1 MSTRSI
7 LHLLAVLLAFS
18 VVAPVAGH
26 TAPRD
31 DQRMVLVTTDGRLMR
46 DIPEAGAV
54 RVVVDNMGRRLLI
67 DRRDMVI
74 GFEMPVWQYREQQ
87 GLASP
92 GRAPD
97 RGFGRESANWDDPL
111 WEDDFGRD
119 VFPEAPPPPRNRD
132 WTRDQDRFANT
143 GRFDGIERRDL
154 NPTTGTVPGRE
165 GESSIIRLPRD
176 GTDQPPVAEQPRP
189 ANPAT
194 APDQPKTPKL
204 SKPQVAALQ
213 VYLDR
218 NGISPGVIDGRMGSN
233 VQKAL
238 DAWLEATGERI
249 DPSDTDLVLNRLA
262 TRGLAFTTYTIT
274 AEDAAGPFIASVP
287 ADYAEKAR
295 LDRLS
300 FTSTREMLAE
310 RFHMDEDYL
319 QELNPDVDFNRP
331 GVQIKVV
338 DTGPKKTG
346 TVTRIV
352 ADKNRKQVRGY
363 DAGGKLLVAYPA
375 TIGSSSTPSPS
386 GEVTIERVARNPGYT
401 YNPKINF
408 KQGDNDQILQVP
420 PGPNGPVGSIWIAL
434 SKPTYGIH
442 GTPEPSKIGK
452 TSSNGCVRLTNWD
465 AEELAGMVAPG
476 VTVSFVE

>member
-7 LHLLAVLLAFS
+7 LRLTAALLAFS

-26 TAPRD
+26 AAPRD
-31 DQRMVLVTTDGRLMR
+31 DQQMVLVTTDGRLMR

-54 RVVVDNMGRRLLI
+54 RVVVDNQGRRLLI
-67 DRRDMVI
+67 DRWDMVI
-74 GFEMPVWQYREQQ
+74 GFEMPLWQYREQQ

-92 GRAPD
+92 RVQPD
-97 RGFGRESANWDDPL
+97 RDFRRGSADWDDPL
-111 WEDDFGRD
+111 WGDDFGQD
-119 VFPEAPPPPRNRD
+119 AFPDAPPPPRNRD
-132 WTRDQDRFANT
+132 FRRDRDRFANSD
-143 GRFDGIERRDL
+143 RFNGIERRDL
-154 NPTTGTVPGRE
+154 NPTTGTVPRRD
-165 GESSIIRLPRD
+165 GESSIIRLPRESKQ
-176 GTDQPPVAEQPRP
+176 QPPVAEPARP
-189 ANPAT
+189 PEPAK
-194 APDQPKTPKL
+194 APDQAKTPKL
-204 SKPQVAALQ
+204 SKAQVATLQ

-218 NGISPGVIDGRMGSN
+218 NGFSPGVIDGRMGSN
-233 VQKAL
+233 VRKAL
-238 DAWLEATGERI
+238 DAWREATGERL
-249 DPSDTDLVLNRLA
+249 DPADTDLVLSRLA

-287 ADYAEKAR
+287 TDYAEKAR

-319 QELNPDVDFNRP
+319 QELNPEVDFNRP

-338 DTGPKKTG
+338 DTGPKKSG

-352 ADKNRKQVRGY
+352 ADKGRKQIRGY
-363 DAGGKLLVAYPA
+363 DASGKLLAAYPA
-375 TIGSSSTPSPS
+375 TIGSSSTPSPT
-386 GEVTIERVARNPGYT
+386 GEVIIERIARNPGYT

-408 KQGDNDQILQVP
+408 KQGDNDKILQVP

-465 AEELAGMVAPG
+465 AEELAGLVAPG